1 MTGTS
6 SCAMWRELCKN
17 LLLSL
22 VLFVALFLLCYV
34 LEVAFGL
41 SLLHFSDAAFC
52 VGIPASVVG
61 VGYVL
66 TIRNPAN
73 YTGFYLGILMSLLL
87 AVQFFLQ
94 GNYDLFVLYIAC
106 FVPFQIKSICTW
118 KKASANQVS
127 EPLQPAFLP
136 TKSML
141 VSTAIFVVI
150 IVLDYLLATFVINH
164 DTLQQ
169 NVAVKLMG
177 AMLIASSIL
186 ANYWLI
192 YKKNDAWIYWVIYSF
207 SGIVF
212 YILVNNVF
220 SVVLFSFFLVINSM
234 AGISW
239 YKNTTPDN
247 KGWLARR

>member
-1 MTGTS
+1 MTDTS
-6 SCAMWRELCKN
+6 SFSMWRELGKN

-22 VLFVALFLLCYV
+22 GLFVALFLLCYV
-34 LEVAFGL
+34 LEVTFGL
-41 SLLHFSDAAFC
+41 SLLHFFDAAFC

-73 YTGFYLGILMSLLL
+73 YTGFWLGILMSLLL

-94 GNYDLFVLYIAC
+94 GNYDLSILYVAC

-118 KKASANQVS
+118 KKAAGNHTS
-127 EPLQPAFLP
+127 EALEPAFLP
-136 TKSML
+136 MKQML
-141 VSTAIFVVI
+141 VSAAVFVVI
-150 IVLDYLLATFVINH
+150 ILLDYLLATFVINH
-164 DTLQQ
+164 DTLRQ

-192 YKKNDAWIYWVIYSF
+192 YKKNDAWIYWVVYSF
-207 SGIVF
+207 SGVVF
-212 YILVNNVF
+212 YILVNNIF
-220 SVVLFSFFLVINSM
+220 SVVLFGFFLVINSM

-239 YKNTTPDN
+239 YKNTTQDN
-247 KGWLARR
+247 KGWLSCK